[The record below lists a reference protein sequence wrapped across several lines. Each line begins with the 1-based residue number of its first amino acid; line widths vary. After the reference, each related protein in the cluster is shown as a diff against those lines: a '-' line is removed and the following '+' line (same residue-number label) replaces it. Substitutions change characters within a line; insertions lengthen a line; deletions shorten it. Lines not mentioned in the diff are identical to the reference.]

1 MSNALRMIAGV
12 AGVVLMSLSP
22 VASFADDSLGMY
34 QTTDRKMDYDLRLC
48 GNGKQLCVKLSAA
61 RGSAVTKQTKP
72 WIGKDIVV
80 KADPTGT
87 NAWKGTVSMQ
97 GYTMNG
103 TLVLNPGK
111 NFVMKGCVYVFACAD
126 FTLIPAKPKS

>member
-1 MSNALRMIAGV
+1 MSRMLRTIAGV

-22 VASFADDSLGMY
+22 VAAFADQSLGVY

-48 GNGKQLCVKLSAA
+48 GNGKQLCVKLAGA
-61 RGSAVTKQTKP
+61 RGTAVTKNTQP

-80 KADPTGT
+80 KANPTGP
-87 NAWKGTVSMQ
+87 NAWKGSVSMQ

-103 TLVLNPGK
+103 TLVLNPGV
-111 NFVMKGCVYVFACAD
+111 NFVMKGCIFVFSCAD
-126 FTLIPAKPKS
+126 FTLIPALK